1 MPVRP
6 KRSLTEFAKWCAG
19 MPSEIDPAT
28 IGIYH
33 RAVVAKTFP
42 AYTLETAKLA
52 NAREVFWAMEL
63 LEAAQK
69 VKS

>member
-1 MPVRP
+1 
-6 KRSLTEFAKWCAG
+6 